1 MRDDLRLVQGSGGE
15 MRNDFASAPR
25 RSPQPDPEALWNAF
39 VEAQERSK
47 RTLALGDGLAA
58 GKAYA
63 AFLTAFTSLPLK
75 LRKVSAP

>member
-1 MRDDLRLVQGSGGE
+1 MRDNLRLVQGSGGE

-25 RSPQPDPEALWNAF
+25 RLPQPDPEALWRAF

-47 RTLALGDGLAA
+47 ATLALSDGIAA